1 MIEPKRFFDELE
13 ARDVGL
19 YVGVPDSLLA
29 NFCAY
34 VDDVAPTG
42 RHIIAANEGNAVA
55 IALGHHLST
64 GRTSVVYMQNSGLG
78 NTINPLAS
86 LADPEVYSVPMLLIV
101 GWRGEPDV
109 PDEPQHV
116 KQGRITPGQ
125 LDLMEIPW
133 FEVTEQADPALVVA
147 QAFDKIAETSAPV
160 ALLVRKGAFAGYK
173 SVRKQSPLS
182 DMGREEAL
190 GHILSLLAPEDLVI
204 STTGKASREVFE
216 LRGQRGE
223 AQRDFLTVGGMGHTS
238 SIALGVAL
246 GDPQRR
252 VVCIDGD
259 GSMLMHMG
267 SLAITGN
274 IKPANLLHII
284 LNNAAH
290 ESVGGQPTVA
300 GSIDVGAIALASG
313 YVAYYRCDSPD
324 SLADVWRDASAA
336 NTGPALVE
344 VRVKSGA
351 RADLGRPT
359 STPRQNKLAFM
370 QHSGV
375 KG

>member
-19 YVGVPDSLLA
+19 YAGVPDSLLGSL
-29 NFCAY
+29 CAY
-34 VDDVAPTG
+34 LDDVAPPE

-55 IALGHHLST
+55 IALGHHLAT
-64 GRTSVVYMQNSGLG
+64 GKTSVVYMQNSGLG

-86 LADPEVYSVPMLLIV
+86 LADPEVYSVPMLLVI

-133 FEVTEQADPALVVA
+133 FEVAADTDPATVVA
-147 QAFDKIAETSAPV
+147 QAFDAIAHTSAPV

-173 SVRKQSPLS
+173 SMRPPASLS
-182 DMGREEAL
+182 SMGREDAL
-190 GHILSLLAPEDLVI
+190 SHILELLSPEDLVV

-223 AQRDFLTVGGMGHTS
+223 AQRDFLMVGGMGHTS

-246 GDPQRR
+246 GNPQRR
-252 VVCIDGD
+252 TVCIDGD

-267 SLAITGN
+267 SLAINGS
-274 IKPANLLHII
+274 IKPAHLVHVV

-300 GSIDVGAIALASG
+300 DRIDIGAIALANG
-313 YVAYYRCDSPD
+313 YAAYHRCDSAE
-324 SLADVWRDASAA
+324 SLATAWGDATAGTS
-336 NTGPALVE
+336 PVLIE

-359 STPRQNKLAFM
+359 STPQQNKQAFM
-370 QHSGV
+370 RHARG
-375 KG
+375 